1 MVWKLEDVLVLL
13 LFPIFEEFIHLFDPT
28 LAYEGVPDTSRTG
41 SKDLFMENWVRLQ
54 MALLEQRSHQTV
66 ECVQL
71 NNMSRLMG
79 RYFDSVLGHIY
90 WFTSVRQLKLWLVL

>member
-1 MVWKLEDVLVLL
+1 MVWKLEDVLLLL

-28 LAYEGVPDTSRTG
+28 LAYERVPDTSWT
-41 SKDLFMENWVRLQ
+41 SSEDFLMEDWIRLQ
-54 MALLEQRSHQTV
+54 VTLLEQRSHQTV

-79 RYFDSVLGHIY
+79 
-90 WFTSVRQLKLWLVL
+90 